1 MSLINANILALS
13 FMLIYLILVK
23 YNILK
28 HVMIA
33 MFLTGI
39 LQCLISGYT
48 DFMAIAIMLGF
59 FGVTTTTNQI

>member
-1 MSLINANILALS
+1 MSFINANILALY
-13 FMLIYLILVK
+13 FILICLVLVK
-23 YNILK
+23 FNILK
-28 HVMIA
+28 PVMIA

>member
-1 MSLINANILALS
+1 MSFISANILALS
-13 FMLIYLILVK
+13 FMLICLILVK

-28 HVMIA
+28 QVMVA

-48 DFMAIAIMLGF
+48 DFMTIALMIGF
-59 FGVTTTTNQI
+59 FGVTTTTNTI